1 MGRASQ
7 RRLVQYAYRQ
17 FGLVTAADVAG
28 CRVSRGWM
36 QRRMETGEWSRIYRG
51 VFRLGANAS
60 LDAREMAGLLAVGD
74 GAVLSHISAARR
86 LGLDVPVDDSVQI
99 TVPTSRH
106 VRKKLSGVRIWHS
119 RDLLAKDITTR
130 GPFRITHL
138 GRTIVDLASVLDDAC
153 LRVAVDSALR
163 QQTTH
168 FDWIWRSLWIHGNG
182 RCGAKR
188 LRKLLDKNRRGDERP
203 DSALE
208 SLAMQLAEKVGV
220 RPKLH
225 LEIVENGQL
234 IAETDLSWPEVRL
247 CVQLDGWRYHSSRE
261 AFVRDRARDRA
272 LVRLG
277 WTVLRYTSQDVDGDP
292 ETMMAE
298 LSSIYQSRALALSS
312 SRPKRAPLRLR

>member
-7 RRLVQYAYRQ
+7 RRLVQYA
-17 FGLVTAADVAG
+17 
-28 CRVSRGWM
+28 
-36 QRRMETGEWSRIYRG
+36 
-51 VFRLGANAS
+51 
-60 LDAREMAGLLAVGD
+60 
-74 GAVLSHISAARR
+74 
-86 LGLDVPVDDSVQI
+86 
-99 TVPTSRH
+99 
-106 VRKKLSGVRIWHS
+106 
-119 RDLLAKDITTR
+119 
-130 GPFRITHL
+130 
-138 GRTIVDLASVLDDAC
+138 
-153 LRVAVDSALR
+153 
-163 QQTTH
+163 
-168 FDWIWRSLWIHGNG
+168 
-182 RCGAKR
+182 
-188 LRKLLDKNRRGDERP
+188 RGDERP

-261 AFVRDRARDRA
+261 AFVRDRA

-277 WTVLRYTSQDVDGDP
+277 WTVLRYTWQDVEGDP

-298 LSSIYQSRALALSS
+298 LLSIYESRALALST